1 MFALTSNIIA
11 EDYGNLWGLI
21 VDQDQNPLQDV
32 KVFIVEKEGNLE
44 ETLTSN
50 SSGSFLLCGL
60 PLGRYTIHFEREGYQ
75 TLTQENVFFEPSQTL
90 YLRVIL
96 VANKEKQMSR
106 CEQLHL
112 DYTNSLS
119 QTVLDKSQIHES
131 PSAHNVWSLV
141 ENQDLSATTNRID
154 VGGLWGST
162 PALFSSRGGCSWT
175 QNIYMLNGLDVTD
188 PYLTGMPLFYPDFYS
203 LRFTQ
208 LINAGLPPQSLS
220 PGGHLDLVTREG
232 SALQHGGDS
241 FFFTHKIFQSSNI
254 SPALEKEGISE
265 SHSFNHLAEGNFH
278 LSGPLISN
286 KLFFFTSLSASHI
299 SRNLADYEKDDKSS
313 IYSSFLSLKYRNS
326 KSIFRFIWTGQIV
339 THPSFGAERHV
350 PFSSTSDRKDVYN
363 VFQAIWDSR
372 LQENH
377 SLKVGLCFAQGDLR
391 SDFQD
396 GFYEQHG
403 SEIFQNI
410 PSGAAPYAYRDKRNS
425 LTLLVKGDSLA
436 SNFLKAT
443 HRFQYGLK
451 IQHTFSSSHKE
462 ILDNI
467 HLRYFNSD
475 PLEIIKYNTPVDHS
489 ERALHMNLFAQNS
502 LTFSN
507 FISFYFGFNL
517 AASMG
522 WIPQNSSSSFNEE
535 DFDFSRE
542 KGKISWLNLSPRIG
556 FILPLNKSKTLA
568 LKISAARYFF
578 TLPLIYLTY
587 GNPSAL
593 GGLAYSWNDK
603 NKDNQYQDGE
613 AGRLLRREGPFF
625 SRIDTDLKRP
635 YSDEYTI
642 SLVHYFGSNWY
653 LSLGGFYR
661 EYRNLV
667 ETFNTGVPFSSY
679 EPMEIFDIGD
689 DRIANTDDDL
699 AFTVY
704 NQEEETLGQDF
715 FILTNHEPEKRKS
728 RYHGFD
734 ITLVKKYSSRF
745 SFFFSF
751 TATSAVGK
759 TSPGNTEW
767 ENDDG
772 VIGSLYDNPNTIINA
787 KGRTRFDRAY
797 TGRIGFNYLA
807 PFNIRVGCI
816 IKYYD
821 GQPFA
826 RKIIVE
832 GMNQGPFF
840 IQAHPRGVS
849 RYEYNRTVDIR
860 VEKILNLGKAK
871 LRIILDG
878 FNILNRGLATEENE
892 WTGPEYP
899 LRFATEIQSPRIFRL
914 GLSYEF

>member
-1 MFALTSNIIA
+1 
-11 EDYGNLWGLI
+11 
-21 VDQDQNPLQDV
+21 
-32 KVFIVEKEGNLE
+32 VEKEGNFE
-44 ETLTSN
+44 KTLTSDP
-50 SSGSFLLCGL
+50 SGSFLLCGL
-60 PLGRYTIHFEREGYQ
+60 PLGCYTIYFEREGYQ
-75 TLTQENVFFEPSQTL
+75 ALTQENVYFEPSQTR
-90 YLRVIL
+90 YLRVTLAAENENQI
-96 VANKEKQMSR
+96 SR
-106 CEQLHL
+106 CEQPHL
-112 DYTNSLS
+112 DYTNCVF
-119 QTVLDKSQIHES
+119 QTVLDKSQIHGY

-154 VGGLWGST
+154 VGGLWGSI

-175 QNIYMLNGLDVTD
+175 QNIYLLNGLDVTD
-188 PYLTGMPLFYPDFYS
+188 PYLTGVPLFYPDFYS

-208 LINAGLPPQSLS
+208 LTTAGLPSHTLS
-220 PGGHLDLVTREG
+220 PGGYLNLVSQEG

-241 FFFTHKIFQSSNI
+241 FFFTHRKLQSSNI
-254 SPALEKEGISE
+254 SPTLENEGIFE

-278 LSGPLISN
+278 LSGPLVSN
-286 KLFFFTSLSASHI
+286 KLFFFTSLSASHT
-299 SRNLADYEKDDKSS
+299 SRNLADYEGDDQSS
-313 IYSSFLSLKYRNS
+313 VYSSFLSLKYRANPES
-326 KSIFRFIWTGQIV
+326 TFRFIWTGQIV

-350 PFSSTSDRKDVYN
+350 PFQSTSDRKDIYN

-372 LQENH
+372 IQENH
-377 SLKVGLCFAQGDLR
+377 SLKVGLCFAQGDMR

-396 GFYEQHG
+396 GFHEQHG
-403 SEIFQNI
+403 SEIFQNM
-410 PSGAAPYAYRDKRNS
+410 PSGVAPYAYRDKRNS
-425 LTLLVKGDSLA
+425 LTLLIKGDSLA
-436 SNFLKAT
+436 SRFLKAS

-451 IQHTFSSSHKE
+451 IQHCFSSSHKE
-462 ILDNI
+462 ILDNL

-475 PLEIIKYNTPVDHS
+475 PLEIIKYNTPANHR
-489 ERALHMNLFAQNS
+489 EQALHMNLFAQNS
-502 LTFSN
+502 VTFSN

-522 WIPQNSSSSFNEE
+522 WIPQNSTSSFTEE
-535 DFDFSRE
+535 DFGFQRE
-542 KGKISWLNLSPRIG
+542 KGKISWLNISPRIG
-556 FILPLNKSKTLA
+556 FILPLTQSKKLA
-568 LKISAARYFF
+568 LKISAARYYF

-587 GNPSAL
+587 GNPGAL
-593 GGLAYSWNDK
+593 GGLAYSWTDK
-603 NKDNQYQDGE
+603 NKDNMYQEGE
-613 AGRLLRREGPFF
+613 AGKLLRREGPFF
-625 SRIDTDLKRP
+625 SRIDPDLKRP

-642 SLVHYFGSNWY
+642 SLVHHLGTNWY

-661 EYRNLV
+661 ECRNLV
-667 ETFNTGVPFSSY
+667 ETVNTGVPFSAY
-679 EPMEIFDIGD
+679 EPLQIFDIGD
-689 DRIANTDDDL
+689 DRIADTDDDL

-704 NQEEETLGQDF
+704 NQKEETLGQDF

-734 ITLVKKYSSRF
+734 ITLVKKYSPRF

-751 TATSAVGK
+751 TATSAEGK

-772 VIGSLYDNPNTIINA
+772 VIGSLYDNPNTLINA

-797 TGRIGFNYLA
+797 TGRVGFNYLA
-807 PFNIRVGCI
+807 PFDIRVGCI

-821 GQPFA
+821 GQPFS

-832 GMNQGPFF
+832 GMEQGPFF

-849 RYEYNRTVDIR
+849 RYEYSRTVDIR
-860 VEKILNLGKAK
+860 LEKILNLGKARM
-871 LRIILDG
+871 RIILDG

-899 LRFATEIQSPRIFRL
+899 LRYATEIQSPRVFRL

>member
-1 MFALTSNIIA
+1 MTA
-11 EDYGNLWGLI
+11 EDYGNLRGLI
-21 VDQDQNPLQDV
+21 VDKDRNPLQDV
-32 KVFIVEKEGNLE
+32 KVFIIEKERNLE
-44 ETLTSN
+44 KILTSD

-60 PLGRYTIHFEREGYQ
+60 PLGHYTIHFELEGYQ
-75 TLTQENVFFEPSQTL
+75 TFTQENISFEPSQTL
-90 YLRVIL
+90 NLRVVL
-96 VANKEKQMSR
+96 TVKEDKEMPRS
-106 CEQLHL
+106 EQLLL
-112 DYTNSLS
+112 DYTNCFS
-119 QTVLDKSQIHES
+119 QTILDESQIHES

-154 VGGLWGST
+154 VGGLWGSI

-175 QNIYMLNGLDVTD
+175 QNIYLLNALDVTD
-188 PYLTGMPLFYPDFYS
+188 PYWTGMPLFYPDFYS

-220 PGGHLDLVTREG
+220 PGSYFNLLTREG
-232 SALQHGGDS
+232 GAQQHGGDS
-241 FFFTHKIFQSSNI
+241 FFFTHKNFQSSNV
-254 SPALEKEGISE
+254 SPSLEKEGIFE

-278 LSGPLISN
+278 LSGPIIPK
-286 KLFFFTSLSASHI
+286 KLFYFSSLSTSHI

-313 IYSSFLSLKYRNS
+313 IYSGFLSLKYHYAE
-326 KSIFRFIWTGQIV
+326 SIFRFIWTGQII
-339 THPSFGAERHV
+339 THSSFGAGRHV
-350 PFSSTSDRKDVYN
+350 PFSSTSDRKDTYN

-372 LQENH
+372 IQENH
-377 SLKVGLCFAQGDLR
+377 SLKIGLCFAQGDLR

-396 GFYEQHG
+396 GFNEQHG
-403 SEIFQNI
+403 SEILQNI
-410 PSGAAPYAYRDKRNS
+410 PSGAAPLAYRDKRNS
-425 LTLLVKGDSLA
+425 LTLLIRGDSLA
-436 SNFLKAT
+436 RSFFKAW

-451 IQHTFSSSHKE
+451 IQHCFSSSHKE
-462 ILDNI
+462 ILDNL
-467 HLRYFNSD
+467 HLRYFESN
-475 PLEIIKYNTPVDHS
+475 PLEIIKYNTPVDHG
-489 ERALHMNLFAQNS
+489 ERALHVNLFAQDS

-507 FISFYFGFNL
+507 FISFYLGFNL
-517 AASMG
+517 AASLG
-522 WIPQNSSSSFNEE
+522 WTPQKPSSSFKEE
-535 DFDFSRE
+535 DFGFSRE
-542 KGKISWLNLSPRIG
+542 KGKINWLNISPRIG
-556 FILPLNKSKTLA
+556 FVLPLTRSKSLA
-568 LKISAARYFF
+568 LKVSAARYYF
-578 TLPLIYLTY
+578 TLPLVYLTY
-587 GNPSAL
+587 GNPNAL
-593 GGLAYSWNDK
+593 GGLAYSWNDE
-603 NKDNQYQDGE
+603 NEDGQYQEGE

-625 SRIDTDLKRP
+625 STIDADLKRP

-653 LSLGGFYR
+653 LSVGGFYR

-667 ETFNTGVPFSSY
+667 ETFNTGVPLSAY
-679 EPMEIFDIGD
+679 NPLEIFDIGD
-689 DRIANTDDDL
+689 DRVANTNDDL
-699 AFTVY
+699 SFIAY
-704 NQEEETLGQDF
+704 NQKEETLGQDF
-715 FILTNHEPEKRKS
+715 FILTNHEPGKRRS

-734 ITLVKKYSSRF
+734 ITVIKKYSSGF

-772 VIGSLYDNPNTIINA
+772 VIGSLYDNPNTLINA

-797 TGRIGFNYLA
+797 TGRAGFNYLA
-807 PFNIRVGCI
+807 PFNIRVGCV

-821 GQPFA
+821 GQPFS
-826 RKIIVE
+826 RKIIVR

-840 IQAHPRGVS
+840 IQAHARGVS

-860 VEKILNLGKAK
+860 LERSVDLGKAK

-899 LRFATEIQSPRIFRL
+899 LRFATEIQSPRVFRL